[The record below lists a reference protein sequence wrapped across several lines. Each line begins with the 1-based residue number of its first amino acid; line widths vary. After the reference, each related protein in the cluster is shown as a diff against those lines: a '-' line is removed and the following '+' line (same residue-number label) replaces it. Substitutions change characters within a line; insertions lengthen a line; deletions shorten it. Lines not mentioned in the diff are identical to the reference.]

1 MIENISIILVDVQLP
16 ENIGL
21 TARAMF
27 NFGISNLRLVN
38 PKVNLPSEK
47 AEAVAVD
54 AVDLVRNAQVYDE
67 LREALDNFT
76 YSFAFTAIYRD
87 MNKDFINSQE
97 IISEIHNNYKG
108 EKIGVVFGGEASG
121 LTNEHLSL
129 VSKCVTI
136 NTHSNFS
143 CRTSIT
149 VCNQTTV

>member
-54 AVDLVRNAQVYDE
+54 AVDLVRNAQVYDV
-67 LREALDNFT
+67 LREALDDFT
-76 YSFAFTAIYRD
+76 YSFAFTARLVFTPADFSGFCFARD
-87 MNKDFINSQE
+87 
-97 IISEIHNNYKG
+97 
-108 EKIGVVFGGEASG
+108 
-121 LTNEHLSL
+121 LL
-129 VSKCVTI
+129 
-136 NTHSNFS
+136 
-143 CRTSIT
+143 
-149 VCNQTTV
+149 